1 MKITTMKTFLCII
14 LMTAIAGTAIITIP
28 NHDLVNH
35 NLATNDSVKS
45 TADGAIINKAV
56 TNIVITS
63 LTTTKPT
70 SIQPT
75 TIATIATTEPYTKE
89 TIKETNSVI
98 KSTEH
103 IEQVYIESIT
113 EESEYKQNE
122 EIENNFDTLL
132 SIDNPDFNY
141 SPAKIELS
149 STEREEI
156 ACIVMGEFGSGGFIG
171 CALIAQAI
179 RDAMITYG
187 HDGYNIR
194 SNMQYY
200 GYDSSPTSTVYEAV
214 DWIFDGNAVVQHRIL
229 VMNNSDGGWHST
241 QDFVVYYQGVWFYDM

>member
-1 MKITTMKTFLCII
+1 MKTFLCII
-14 LMTAIAGTAIITIP
+14 LMVAIAGTAIITIP

-35 NLATNDSVKS
+35 NLATNDSAKS
-45 TADGAIINKAV
+45 TTDEVIINKTV
-56 TNIVITS
+56 TNILITS
-63 LTTTKPT
+63 FTTTKPT

-75 TIATIATTEPYTKE
+75 TIVTTEPYTKE
-89 TIKETNSVI
+89 IIKEKTSVI
-98 KSTEH
+98 NPTEH
-103 IEQVYIESIT
+103 IEQVYVEYIT

-200 GYDSSPTSTVYEAV
+200 GYDSNPTSIVYEAV
-214 DWIFDGNAVVQHRIL
+214 DWIFDGNAAVQHRIL
-229 VMNNSDGGWHST
+229 IMNNSDGGWHST

>member
-14 LMTAIAGTAIITIP
+14 LMVAIAGTAIITIP

-35 NLATNDSVKS
+35 NLATNGSAKS
-45 TADGAIINKAV
+45 TTDETIKNKAV
-56 TNIVITS
+56 TNILVTS

-75 TIATIATTEPYTKE
+75 TIATTEPYTKE

-98 KSTEH
+98 KPTEQ
-103 IEQVYIESIT
+103 IEQVYVESVT

-187 HDGYNIR
+187 HNGYNIR

-200 GYDSSPTSTVYEAV
+200 GYDSNPTSTVYEAV
-214 DWIFDGNAVVQHRIL
+214 DWIFDGNAAIQHRIL
-229 VMNNSDGGWHST
+229 VMNNSSGGWHST
-241 QDFVVYYQGVWFYDM
+241 QDFVVCYQDVWFYDM

>member
-14 LMTAIAGTAIITIP
+14 LMAAIAGTAIITIP

-35 NLATNDSVKS
+35 NLATNDSAKS
-45 TADGAIINKAV
+45 TSNEVIINKAV
-56 TNIVITS
+56 TNILITS
-63 LTTTKPT
+63 LTTTRPT

-75 TIATIATTEPYTKE
+75 TIANTEPYTKE
-89 TIKETNSVI
+89 IIKETNSVI
-98 KSTEH
+98 NPTEH
-103 IEQVYIESIT
+103 IEQVYVESVT

-141 SPAKIELS
+141 SPTKIELS

-200 GYDSSPTSTVYEAV
+200 GYDSNPTSTVYEAV
-214 DWIFDGNAVVQHRIL
+214 DWIFNGNAAVQHRIL

>member
-1 MKITTMKTFLCII
+1 MKTFLCII
-14 LMTAIAGTAIITIP
+14 LMVAIAGTAIITIP

-35 NLATNDSVKS
+35 NLATNDSAKS
-45 TADGAIINKAV
+45 TTDEVIINKTV
-56 TNIVITS
+56 TNILITS
-63 LTTTKPT
+63 FTTTKPT

-75 TIATIATTEPYTKE
+75 TIVTTEPYTKE
-89 TIKETNSVI
+89 IIKEKNSVI
-98 KSTEH
+98 KPTEH
-103 IEQVYIESIT
+103 IEQVYVEYIT

-149 STEREEI
+149 SIEREEI

-200 GYDSSPTSTVYEAV
+200 GYDNNPTSIVYEAV
-214 DWIFDGNAVVQHRIL
+214 DWIFDGNAAVQHRIL
-229 VMNNSDGGWHST
+229 IMNNSDGGWHST